1 MQPRELEHRAAN
13 SRSGLSVQ
21 HVRARI
27 YRNETD
33 REDARNE
40 PRRPGLGRK
49 RRILPW
55 TASHPGYA
63 TLKFR
68 RLVVVSLAEFHPAY
82 EHDRPIFSHPPSFPL
97 FSFLSSLF
105 DRGYPRDQQ
114 PLIDTPIED
123 ADRTILSSFRCSSIL
138 DGASSTRRFVYR
150 ILRPVSIGFFPSVSP
165 SRSID
170 SRGLANLRTIDRRAA
185 N

>member
-82 EHDRPIFSHPPSFPL
+82 EHDRPIFSHPPSFLPSLLLSFFPFRSRLPSRPTAADRYADRGWIERSFRHSAALL
-97 FSFLSSLF
+97 FSVAHHLRGDSFTGFF
-105 DRGYPRDQQ
+105 DR
-114 PLIDTPIED
+114 
-123 ADRTILSSFRCSSIL
+123 FR
-138 DGASSTRRFVYR
+138 
-150 ILRPVSIGFFPSVSP
+150 SVSFH
-165 SRSID
+165 RF
-170 SRGLANLRTIDRRAA
+170 RLRDR
-185 N
+185 

>member
-1 MQPRELEHRAAN
+1 M
-13 SRSGLSVQ
+13 Q

-68 RLVVVSLAEFHPAY
+68 RLVVVSLAEFHPPY

-123 ADRTILSSFRCSSIL
+123 ADPFVIPLLFYSRWRIIYAAIRLQ
-138 DGASSTRRFVYR
+138 DSSTGFDRF
-150 ILRPVSIGFFPSVSP
+150 LSIGFAF
-165 SRSID
+165 
-170 SRGLANLRTIDRRAA
+170 AIDRFPWIGKLAYDRQTCS
-185 N
+185 

>member
-21 HVRARI
+21 HVRALI

-40 PRRPGLGRK
+40 PRRPRPREKETHPPLDREPPGLCNAQIPPTRGGVT
-49 RRILPW
+49 RRIPSGLRTRPPDFL
-55 TASHPGYA
+55 SP
-63 TLKFR
+63 L
-68 RLVVVSLAEFHPAY
+68 SL
-82 EHDRPIFSHPPSFPL
+82 SPSSSPSSLSPLLFPL
-97 FSFLSSLF
+97 PFLSSLF
-105 DRGYPRDQQ
+105 DRGYQE

-123 ADRTILSSFRCSSIL
+123 KTILSSFRCSSIL
-138 DGASSTRRFVYR
+138 DGASSMRRFVYR
-150 ILRPVSIGFFPSVSP
+150 ILRTEFPSVFFFR

-170 SRGLANLRTIDRRAA
+170 
-185 N
+185 